1 MKPGDLITPK
11 TNSAGFNP
19 IALLVGWEWVDA
31 KLDLGGYI
39 SEDSTKLEIA
49 LVLEEGVAR
58 KYLAENVRTLWEVFR
73 ETG

>member
-1 MKPGDLITPK
+1 MKIGDLIAPK
-11 TNSAGFNP
+11 SSSGLDCP
-19 IALLVGWEWVDA
+19 IGLLVGWEWVDA

-49 LVLEEGVAR
+49 LVLEEGVMR
-58 KYLAENVRTLWEVFR
+58 RYLAENVRNLWEVFH